1 MVGFFQNGVRQLVA
15 GQRSGG
21 NNRPSEVFAGKLADF
36 FMSDADERMAFDL
49 LRYQGCKT
57 VPVDGQRAARGNFR
71 LVGAF
76 HNQRPGTAHFFMHQA
91 HGVVQ
96 IIVRA
101 QGI

>member
-57 VPVDGQRAARGNFR
+57 VPKTAVAVVEKVIKIVFIPKVMTLPIDCMMIDGIPTEYIC
-71 LVGAF
+71 L
-76 HNQRPGTAHFFMHQA
+76 T
-91 HGVVQ
+91 
-96 IIVRA
+96 I
-101 QGI
+101 